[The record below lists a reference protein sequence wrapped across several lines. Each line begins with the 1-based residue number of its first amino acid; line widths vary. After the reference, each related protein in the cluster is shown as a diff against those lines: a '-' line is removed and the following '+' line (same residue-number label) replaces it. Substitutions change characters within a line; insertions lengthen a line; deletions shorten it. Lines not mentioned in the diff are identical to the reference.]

1 MTADRKIRLLSM
13 QYEDLAIGLP
23 GYAEEGET
31 LTVQDGVYT
40 LTYDDNVIDSFVMLV
55 GDVDAELAFR
65 YLRNELNLKKQ
76 LIRGKSY
83 TFRVVNLSFYQMLK
97 GVHMNGEKTKRNDEL
112 ELETQTE
119 EFKMLSEEEQLEILQ
134 KYDPESN
141 TRDVTGIFKKIV
153 FFGLLAFSIFQ
164 LYTAIGTPF
173 TAYIQRS
180 IHLGFALSLIFILF
194 PARKKV
200 RENEIRYHFTI

>member
-1 MTADRKIRLLSM
+1 M
-13 QYEDLAIGLP
+13 
-23 GYAEEGET
+23 
-31 LTVQDGVYT
+31 
-40 LTYDDNVIDSFVMLV
+40 
-55 GDVDAELAFR
+55 
-65 YLRNELNLKKQ
+65 
-76 LIRGKSY
+76 GK
-83 TFRVVNLSFYQMLK
+83 
-97 GVHMNGEKTKRNDEL
+97 KTKRNDEL

>member
-1 MTADRKIRLLSM
+1 MCHKKAVPFITFFICSVAILFFIPIKPAFTFTEHRVENPDVYYVPLKNTNSFQIRYVHSIHLTDVIEFYEVTADRKIRLLSM

-23 GYAEEGET
+23 GYAEEGEI

-97 GVHMNGEKTKRNDEL
+97 GVHMNG
-112 ELETQTE
+112 
-119 EFKMLSEEEQLEILQ
+119 
-134 KYDPESN
+134 
-141 TRDVTGIFKKIV
+141 KKNK
-153 FFGLLAFSIFQ
+153 AE
-164 LYTAIGTPF
+164 
-173 TAYIQRS
+173 R
-180 IHLGFALSLIFILF
+180 
-194 PARKKV
+194 
-200 RENEIRYHFTI
+200 